1 MNKILFRS
9 IFFFLCV
16 VFLSGCRQED
26 EADNGNEP
34 GEPVAVTVPLEGGK
48 FESVAPVST
57 RGSSSPESF
66 TVTEDLGDG
75 FIMETSLVPVT
86 PVVTRASRAAGL
98 ANDVRILV
106 IAYRESGELYK
117 YQQITPASPQ
127 VYLPQGERFKLLFYS
142 YNDSSGPDISGDYGD
157 VSVASGKR
165 GYLFG
170 KGASLTNRKKEERSR
185 NVMWAKI
192 DLTPKIT
199 SGTTLESITFTPLFS
214 RLDWRLLSVVGPI
227 TECSGGIRGTYEYG
241 NIKLGNLINLR
252 SGDNGTETWS
262 GAGSANYTAPVRF
275 AEAGGT
281 DITSSKTMFCPNV
294 GQSLV
299 LGLESITVGGKT
311 FRDKSYTFSRRLRS
325 GVDYRAEST
334 IKRRLTVTFMAGKGG
349 SVSPAGEQ
357 TANAYGDRLSASATV
372 DTGWKFKGW
381 YQKRES
387 GDILVSTD
395 NRNIIVNGLNLT
407 VIMNGSTENNTYEA
421 RFSKNGLEWASGNLQ
436 YRDGKYIFCNEI
448 GKCGN
453 WYHMFWMR
461 GSEVPEGK
469 ETAPGTLGVDPCKRV
484 DIDGG
489 GWRTPTVSEIRKL
502 RFTGWSGSYMT
513 AIYEEG
519 DGQKISFP
527 WGRQIGYWGYW
538 YQSVDYAAIRDD
550 GQAHVRVRIFP
561 EIKENIQW
569 SAGSKIG
576 YPYNGLV
583 GLYNIKSP
591 IRCVR
596 EKK

>member
-170 KGASLTNRKKEERSR
+170 KGASLTNRKKEERRR

-334 IKRRLTVTFMAGKGG
+334 IKRRLTVTFTAGRGG

-357 TANAYGDRLSASATV
+357 TANMYDTEISSTATPKSGWTFDGWYRIGSDGERKVSSAADITV
-372 DTGWKFKGW
+372 DGRRLRVRVNSK
-381 YQKRES
+381 
-387 GDILVSTD
+387 TD
-395 NRNIIVNGLNLT
+395 GLRF
-407 VIMNGSTENNTYEA
+407 EA
-421 RFSKNGLEWASGNLQ
+421 RFIGPNIEWAPGNLRYDGTKYSFVSNTQ
-436 YRDGKYIFCNEI
+436 WGANTLDTPDMGVYFQWGHVLPYDGTGNRKTEAWNNNNDPCRKMGDGWMLPYDYMVIKDGRGKWRDG
-448 GKCGN
+448 
-453 WYHMFWMR
+453 
-461 GSEVPEGK
+461 PEGGIIA
-469 ETAPGTLGVDPCKRV
+469 T
-484 DIDGG
+484 
-489 GWRTPTVSEIRKL
+489 
-502 RFTGWSGSYMT
+502 FTS
-513 AIYEEG
+513 
-519 DGQKISFP
+519 
-527 WGRQIGYWGYW
+527 
-538 YQSVDYAAIRDD
+538 
-550 GQAHVRVRIFP
+550 
-561 EIKENIQW
+561 
-569 SAGSKIG
+569 
-576 YPYNGLV
+576 
-583 GLYNIKSP
+583 
-591 IRCVR
+591 
-596 EKK
+596 